1 VVIAGKEAGA
11 DLVIIETMGDGYEL
25 KAAVL
30 AAKENSNL
38 PVFATI
44 TLDEKGKMLTGG
56 NVESVTALLE
66 GLGADVIGLNCGLGP
81 IQLLP
86 FLKDMVRVSS
96 TPILVNP
103 NAGLPRSEGGKTVY
117 DINAD
122 EFAEA
127 MKEMARNGA
136 TVLGGCCGTTPEHI
150 HKTKLA
156 CDAIPVCE
164 ITDKGRTVIS
174 SYSHAVV
181 FGGRPILIGER
192 INPTGKP
199 KFKQALKDKDLTY
212 ILSMGVAQQES
223 RADVLDVNV
232 GLPGI
237 DEPQMMVDVVKELQG
252 VLDLPLQID
261 TSDPVA
267 MERAL
272 RIYNGKPLIN
282 SVNGKKEVME
292 QIFPL
297 VKHYGGVVVALALD
311 EDGIPE
317 TADGRIA
324 VAKKIYETA
333 ESYGI
338 PKKDI
343 LVDCLCMAVSSDK
356 NGALT
361 TLETVRRVRDE
372 LGGKTVL
379 GVSNVSFGLPMRENI
394 NASFFLLAMQNG
406 LSAGIVNPNL
416 EAMMQVYDS
425 FLVLTAQDENCAG
438 YVGIYGPKEAEKKR
452 QKEILKAAAVNQA
465 AGVSG
470 TAGAGSAA
478 DSGTA
483 SGAGAVDTGSA
494 LKKSIIKGM
503 SQAASD
509 AARLAL
515 KDTDALELINTD
527 MIPALDEVGKG
538 FEAGTVFLPQL
549 LMSAE
554 AAKAAFAVVK
564 ESMEASGEVQEKKG
578 KVILATVKGDI
589 HDIGK
594 NIVKVLLENY
604 SFDVI
609 DLGRDV
615 PLETVVEEAIREHVS
630 VVGLSALMTTTVPSM
645 EETIKALRKDAPW
658 VKVMVGG
665 AVLTQEYAD
674 AIGADAYCKD
684 AMASVNFATSVIGK

>member
-1 VVIAGKEAGA
+1 MA
-11 DLVIIETMGDGYEL
+11 D
-25 KAAVL
+25 
-30 AAKENSNL
+30 
-38 PVFATI
+38 
-44 TLDEKGKMLTGG
+44 
-56 NVESVTALLE
+56 
-66 GLGADVIGLNCGLGP
+66 
-81 IQLLP
+81 
-86 FLKDMVRVSS
+86 
-96 TPILVNP
+96 
-103 NAGLPRSEGGKTVY
+103 
-117 DINAD
+117 
-122 EFAEA
+122 
-127 MKEMARNGA
+127 
-136 TVLGGCCGTTPEHI
+136 
-150 HKTKLA
+150 
-156 CDAIPVCE
+156 
-164 ITDKGRTVIS
+164 
-174 SYSHAVV
+174 
-181 FGGRPILIGER
+181 
-192 INPTGKP
+192 PTGKP

-311 EDGIPE
+311 ENGIPE
-317 TADGRIA
+317 TADGRLA
-324 VAKKIYETA
+324 VARKIYETA
-333 ESYGI
+333 ASYGI

-394 NASFFLLAMQNG
+394 NSSFFLLAMQNG

-416 EAMMQVYDS
+416 EAMMQAYDS
-425 FLVLTAQDENCAG
+425 FLVLSAQDENCAG

-470 TAGAGSAA
+470 AAGTGNSNGAGNT
-478 DSGTA
+478 SGTGT
-483 SGAGAVDTGSA
+483 GAADTGSA
-494 LKKSIIKGM
+494 LKKSIVKGM
-503 SQAASD
+503 SQAAAD
-509 AARLAL
+509 AAKLAL

-589 HDIGK
+589 HDIGR

-604 SFDVI
+604 SFDVM

-615 PLETVVEEAIREHVS
+615 PPETIVEAAVKEHVP
-630 VVGLSALMTTTVPSM
+630 VVGLSALMTTTVPAM
-645 EETIKALRKDAPW
+645 EDTIKALRKDAPW

-674 AIGADAYCKD
+674 AIGADTYCKD
-684 AMASVNFATSVIGK
+684 AMASVNFATSVIGEA